1 VGKLLHASLSGSVE
15 QWLGYMRARR
25 RARAVLHKARMRWM
39 QTTVS
44 RAMNA
49 WVDETLRSKRAK
61 RLLARG
67 LGSWQNKNLAAYF
80 RRWLD
85 LLHDKVKDRIIGDT
99 GYIVSTIGF
108 DDDEFQVAQKAAAQ
122 RDFFANFRVFTP
134 PLRTEVGSSWVV
146 HTMFDIQEVEVL
158 RVLPPAA
165 VAEPAARRRRK
176 ADPNVLAEMTQTKW
190 VSVPS
195 KIVKQSDGP
204 LQILTKGRIRQIELV
219 IQVATMHH
227 FPARAVA
234 LVMAPQRTSSSY
246 PAELMERRRIYT
258 NMIQH
263 CRELKIMQEAGT
275 NPQQIKV
282 YAELP
287 DDLLVDTPDDQ
298 IALLAFGVDIKYEGF
313 SGIFRCKSLL
323 AAKVFGALQSSSGE
337 ETGVRFQ
344 RALFLDSITADDSV
358 LPKASYEC
366 ATDEPAHYRRG
377 KLTVRLQSVSG
388 LTEPSDLS
396 FGRHPRRS
404 RLYCKFV
411 VHHKEKVVAEAKSR
425 LDVPPPEDPTPIWN
439 EEYVLKVPN
448 GDRDLL
454 TVQVWERV
462 PKRDNFLTNAFKK
475 GEFSWEDDDDFCDVY
490 VAYATIFV
498 RDVSRLDEDDGT
510 VEQEWK
516 LFRPDGSDE
525 RAGLVALKLR
535 WQKIFTVG
543 RSIDLDSAHRP
554 RQKILRA
561 QRVSAGFL

>member
-1 VGKLLHASLSGSVE
+1 
-15 QWLGYMRARR
+15 
-25 RARAVLHKARMRWM
+25 MRWL

-67 LGSWQNKNLAAYF
+67 LGTWQHRNLAVYF

-85 LLHDKVKDRIIGDT
+85 LLHEKVKDRIIGDS

-146 HTMFDIQEVEVL
+146 HTMFDIQEVEV
-158 RVLPPAA
+158 VPALPPAP
-165 VAEPAARRRRK
+165 VTTEPAGRRRRK
-176 ADPNVLAEMTQTKW
+176 ADFNVLAEMTQTKW
-190 VSVPS
+190 LSVPS

-204 LQILTKGRIRQIELV
+204 LQVLTKGRTRQIEFV
-219 IQVATMHH
+219 VQVATMHH
-227 FPARAVA
+227 FPTRAIA

-246 PAELMERRRIYT
+246 PAELMERRRVYT
-258 NMIQH
+258 SMIQH
-263 CRELKIMQEAGT
+263 SRELKIMQEPGS

-287 DDLLVDTPDDQ
+287 DDLLVETPGDE

-313 SGIFRCKSLL
+313 SGVFRCKSLL
-323 AAKVFGALQSSSGE
+323 AAKVFGPLQNSAGE

-344 RALFLDSITADDSV
+344 RALFLESIAGDAAV

-377 KLTVRLQSVSG
+377 KLTVCLQSVSG
-388 LTEPSDLS
+388 LTEPADHS
-396 FGRHPRRS
+396 FGRPTRRS

-425 LDVPPPEDPTPIWN
+425 LDVPPPDDPSPVWN
-439 EEYVLKVPN
+439 EEYTLKVPN

-462 PKRDNFLTNAFKK
+462 PKRDNFLATALLQKK
-475 GEFSWEDDDDFCDVY
+475 GDFSWEDDDDFYDVY

-498 RDVSRLDEDDGT
+498 RDVSRVDEDDAT
-510 VEQEWK
+510 AEQEWK

-554 RQKILRA
+554 RQKILRT
-561 QRVSAGFL
+561 QRVSAGLL